1 MLSRLLLSRSSQ
13 IWIICLIGSL
23 ICLGLMAAKS
33 KLDAPDRHDSRQY
46 IAAGYNL
53 NTYGLYSQSMA
64 DDHNITPGIG
74 REPGF
79 PLVLAAIYRL
89 GLGGIEAATMACLAT
104 EAGCGVQ
111 PYTAVQWLNR
121 IFFALAGVL
130 LFQFCLNVTSSLK
143 LATVAGASVWL
154 NIKLQSSM
162 DQIVSDPLALFLVC
176 GFSFLLLKTGKT
188 NCDRTR
194 VGLAGAAGFCLS
206 FLILTKA
213 IFLYFFYLAVVFCG
227 GLLLFHAR
235 KRIKSF
241 LPAVLIFV
249 LCAALLPALWIKRNG
264 EVSGEYKITDSRAGI
279 ALSARNVFHDM
290 TLQEYFTSFVY
301 WFPGSGDNW
310 SEKFIPEQHW
320 IRFKEQNP
328 DGFYLKG
335 HTAFGENVARLSAE
349 QGRTP
354 QDAEQIWTTTL
365 KNQVLSSPLTH
376 ALTTIPLFYRG
387 VLADVFIA
395 FSLPGMIFLVFWA
408 IRHKDWILIT
418 AMSPAFFNLIFYP
431 LISLNIARY
440 QITAA
445 PAFSMGLVFFC
456 IMVQCWKKRK
466 KQT

>member
-1 MLSRLLLSRSSQ
+1 MLSRLLLSRGGQ

-33 KLDAPDRHDSRQY
+33 KLDAPDRFDSRQY

-53 NTYGLYSQSMA
+53 NTYGLYSESMA
-64 DDHNITPGIG
+64 DDHSITPSIG

-89 GLGGIEAATMACLAT
+89 RLGGIEAATMDCLVT
-104 EAGCGVQ
+104 EAGCGVE

-130 LFQFCLNVTSSLK
+130 LFHLCLKVTSSLK

-162 DQIVSDPLALFLVC
+162 DQIVSDPLALVLVC
-176 GFSFLLLKTGKT
+176 GFSFLLLTMGKT
-188 NCDRTR
+188 ACDRTR
-194 VGLAGAAGFCLS
+194 IGLAGAAGFCLS

-213 IFLYFFYLAVVFCG
+213 IFLYFLYLAVAFCI

-235 KRIKSF
+235 KRIGSF
-241 LPAVLIFV
+241 LPVALVFI
-249 LCAALLPALWIKRNG
+249 LCATLLPALWINRNG
-264 EVSGEYKITDSRAGI
+264 AISGEYKITDSREGI

-290 TLQEYFTSFVY
+290 TLQEYFTAFVY

-320 IRFKEQNP
+320 IRFKTQNP

-335 HTAFGENVARLSAE
+335 HSAFGENVARLSAE
-349 QGRTP
+349 QGLTP
-354 QDAEQIWTTTL
+354 QEAEKIWTTTL
-365 KNQVLSSPLTH
+365 KNQILSNPFTH
-376 ALTTIPLFYRG
+376 ALTTVPLFYRG
-387 VLADVFIA
+387 ALKDIFII

-408 IRHKDWILIT
+408 IRHKDGILIV
-418 AMSPAFFNLIFYP
+418 ALSPAFFNLIFYP
-431 LISLNIARY
+431 LISLNEGRY

-466 KQT
+466 KRT